1 MKIATTLLVFCV
13 AALAALGLVMI
24 TSACIG
30 IDNTK
35 YIESTKF
42 LRNQAFWLAVGVAVC
57 GLMALPDYRWLGRFA
72 WVIYGGAILLLALV
86 FVPGFAPEIKGAR
99 RWIFI
104 GGQSLQPSEFAK
116 LALIIALARYG
127 ELNQLHMRSFWR
139 GVVAPGALVLVMLG
153 LIFPEPDWGTTVLLA
168 SVSGVMLMV
177 AGLRPVYFWPAVV
190 GGFGA
195 LVVGIMHNSV
205 RSTRVLAWL
214 NPELYKDDKGYQAY
228 QSLIAL
234 GSGGVT
240 GLGLGEGRTKMGF
253 IPEQHTDFIYSVIG
267 EEMGLIA
274 TLAVLA
280 AFVIILVCGVVIAW
294 NSRDTF
300 GLLLATGCTFLL
312 GLQAF
317 INIGVVTGTL
327 PNKGLALPFLS
338 YGGSNLLAMSA
349 TVGILLNVARH
360 SRATRGEGSFRG
372 NDLNPFAEATA

>member
-30 IDNTK
+30 M
-35 YIESTKF
+35 ESTKY
-42 LRNQAFWLAVGVAVC
+42 LRNQAFWLAVGLAVC
-57 GLMALPDYRWLGRFA
+57 CGMALPDYKWLGRFA
-72 WVIYGGAILLLALV
+72 WVIYGGAIVLLALV
-86 FVPGFAPEIKGAR
+86 FVPGLAPEIKGAR
-99 RWIFI
+99 RWIFL

-127 ELNQLHMRSFWR
+127 DKNHVHMRSFWR
-139 GVVAPGALVLVMLG
+139 GVVAPGALVVAMLG

-168 SVSGVMLMV
+168 CVSGVMLMV
-177 AGLRPVYFWPAVV
+177 AGLRPVFFWPAVAA
-190 GGFGA
+190 GFSA
-195 LVVGIMHNSV
+195 LVIGIMHNSV

-240 GLGLGEGRTKMGF
+240 GVGLGEGRTKLGF
-253 IPEQHTDFIYSVIG
+253 MPEHHTDFIYSVIG
-267 EEMGLIA
+267 EEMGLVA

-280 AFVIILVCGVVIAW
+280 AFFVIIVCGVVIAW
-294 NSRDTF
+294 NARDTF

-360 SRATRGEGSFRG
+360 ARANRPEGSFAG
-372 NDLNPFAEATA
+372 GDMNPFAEATV